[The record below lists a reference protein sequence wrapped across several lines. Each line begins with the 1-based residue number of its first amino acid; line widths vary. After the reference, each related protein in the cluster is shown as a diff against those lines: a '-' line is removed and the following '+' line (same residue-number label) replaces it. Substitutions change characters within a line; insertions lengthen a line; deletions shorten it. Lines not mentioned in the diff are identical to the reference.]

1 MGRCECLLSGCLS
14 LYNVFDVSMKKKA
27 VLKKLYT
34 LDVLINQT
42 EPDIM
47 PDSHLFS
54 AHTIE
59 NQTNIMMIEEGRCS
73 TRDIKDIMQKSN
85 VMWTM
90 RNKIKNGEWE
100 TLEPLYELEMEL
112 RNLCQNG
119 NKIQAIK
126 RYRSYMDKQYNIDI
140 TLKIAKY
147 TIDAISEQKPV
158 DLMTGVKD

>member
-1 MGRCECLLSGCLS
+1 
-14 LYNVFDVSMKKKA
+14 MKNKA

-59 NQTNIMMIEEGRCS
+59 NQNNIMMIEEGRTTS
-73 TRDIKDIMQKSN
+73 RDIKDIMQKSN

-100 TLEPLYELEMEL
+100 TLEPMYELEMEL

-126 RYRSYMDKQYNIDI
+126 RYRSYMDRHYNIDI

-147 TIDAISEQKPV
+147 TIDALSEQKPV

>member
-1 MGRCECLLSGCLS
+1 
-14 LYNVFDVSMKKKA
+14 MKNKA

-59 NQTNIMMIEEGRCS
+59 NQNNIMMIEEGRTTS
-73 TRDIKDIMQKSN
+73 RDIKDIMQKSN
-85 VMWTM
+85 IMWAM
-90 RNKIKNGEWE
+90 RNKIHNGEWDE
-100 TLEPLYELEMEL
+100 LQPLYELEMEL
-112 RNLCQNG
+112 RDLWQQG
-119 NKIQAIK
+119 HKIQAIK
-126 RYRSYMDKQYNIDI
+126 RYRSYMDKHYNIDI

-147 TIDAISEQKPV
+147 TIDALSEQKPV

>member
-1 MGRCECLLSGCLS
+1 
-14 LYNVFDVSMKKKA
+14 MKKKA

-42 EPDIM
+42 EPDMM

-54 AHTIE
+54 VHTIE
-59 NQTNIMMIEEGRCS
+59 NQKNIMMIEEGRTTS
-73 TRDIKDIMQKSN
+73 RDIKDIMQKSN
-85 VMWTM
+85 IMWTM

-100 TLEPLYELEMEL
+100 TIEPLYELEMEL

-126 RYRSYMDKQYNIDI
+126 RYRSYMDRNYNIDI

-147 TIDAISEQKPV
+147 TIDALSEQKPV

>member
-1 MGRCECLLSGCLS
+1 
-14 LYNVFDVSMKKKA
+14 MKNKA

-59 NQTNIMMIEEGRCS
+59 NQNNIMMIEEGRTTS
-73 TRDIKDIMQKSN
+73 RDIKDIMQKSN

-100 TLEPLYELEMEL
+100 TLEPMYELEMEL

>member
-1 MGRCECLLSGCLS
+1 
-14 LYNVFDVSMKKKA
+14 MKKKA

-42 EPDIM
+42 EPNEL

-54 AHTIE
+54 MHTIE
-59 NQTNIMMIEEGRCS
+59 NQKNIMMIEEGRTTS
-73 TRDIKDIMQKSN
+73 RDIKDIMQKSN

-100 TLEPLYELEMEL
+100 TLEPMYELEMEL
-112 RNLCQNG
+112 RDLCQNG

-126 RYRSYMDKQYNIDI
+126 RYRSYMDRHYNIDI

-147 TIDAISEQKPV
+147 TIDALSEQKPV

>member
-1 MGRCECLLSGCLS
+1 
-14 LYNVFDVSMKKKA
+14 MKKKA

-42 EPDIM
+42 EPNEL

-54 AHTIE
+54 MHTIE
-59 NQTNIMMIEEGRCS
+59 NQKNMMMIEEGRCS

-100 TLEPLYELEMEL
+100 TLEPMYELEMEL
-112 RNLCQNG
+112 RDLCQQG
-119 NKIQAIK
+119 HKIQAIK
-126 RYRSYMDKQYNIDI
+126 RYRSYMDKHYNIDI

-147 TIDAISEQKPV
+147 TIDALSEQKPV

>member
-1 MGRCECLLSGCLS
+1 
-14 LYNVFDVSMKKKA
+14 MKNKA

-59 NQTNIMMIEEGRCS
+59 NQNNIMMIEEGRTTS
-73 TRDIKDIMQKSN
+73 RDIKDIMQKSN

-100 TLEPLYELEMEL
+100 TLEPMYELEMEL
-112 RNLCQNG
+112 RDLCQQG
-119 NKIQAIK
+119 HKIQAIK
-126 RYRSYMDKQYNIDI
+126 RYRSYMDRNYNIDI

-147 TIDAISEQKPV
+147 TIDALSEQKPV
-158 DLMTGVKD
+158 DLMSGVKVD

>member
-1 MGRCECLLSGCLS
+1 
-14 LYNVFDVSMKKKA
+14 MKNKA

-34 LDVLINQT
+34 LDVLINKT
-42 EPDIM
+42 EPDNP

-54 AHTIE
+54 MHTIE
-59 NQTNIMMIEEGRCS
+59 NQKNIMMIQEGRTTS
-73 TRDIKDIMQKSN
+73 RDIKDIMQKSN

-100 TLEPLYELEMEL
+100 TLEPMYELEMEL
-112 RNLCQNG
+112 RDLCQNG
-119 NKIQAIK
+119 HKIQAIK
-126 RYRSYMDKQYNIDI
+126 RYRSYMDKHYNIDI

-147 TIDAISEQKPV
+147 TIDALSEQKPV

>member
-1 MGRCECLLSGCLS
+1 M
-14 LYNVFDVSMKKKA
+14 YNVCDVSMKKKA

-59 NQTNIMMIEEGRCS
+59 NQNNIMMIEEGRCS

-112 RNLCQNG
+112 RDLCQQG
-119 NKIQAIK
+119 RKIEAIK
-126 RYRSYMDKQYNIDI
+126 RYRSYMDRNYNIDI

-147 TIDAISEQKPV
+147 TIDALSEQKPV
-158 DLMTGVKD
+158 DLMTGVKVD

>member
-1 MGRCECLLSGCLS
+1 
-14 LYNVFDVSMKKKA
+14 MKNKA

-42 EPDIM
+42 EPDVM

-54 AHTIE
+54 VHTIE
-59 NQTNIMMIEEGRCS
+59 NQTNIMMIEEGRTTS
-73 TRDIKDIMQKSN
+73 RDIKDIMQKSN
-85 VMWTM
+85 IMWTM

-100 TLEPLYELEMEL
+100 TIEPLYELEMEL
-112 RNLCQNG
+112 RDLCQNG

-126 RYRSYMDKQYNIDI
+126 RYRSYMDRNYNIDI

-147 TIDAISEQKPV
+147 TIDALSEQKPV
-158 DLMTGVKD
+158 DLMTGVKDYNYTQ

>member
-1 MGRCECLLSGCLS
+1 
-14 LYNVFDVSMKKKA
+14 MKKKA

-59 NQTNIMMIEEGRCS
+59 NQTNMMMIEEGRCS

-100 TLEPLYELEMEL
+100 TLEPMYELEMEL
-112 RNLCQNG
+112 RDLCQQG
-119 NKIQAIK
+119 HKIQAIK
-126 RYRSYMDKQYNIDI
+126 RYRSYMDRNYNIDI

-147 TIDAISEQKPV
+147 TIDALSEQKPV
-158 DLMTGVKD
+158 DLMTGVKDVN

>member
-1 MGRCECLLSGCLS
+1 
-14 LYNVFDVSMKKKA
+14 MKNKA

-59 NQTNIMMIEEGRCS
+59 NQNNIMMIEEGRTTS
-73 TRDIKDIMQKSN
+73 RDIKDIMQKSN

-100 TLEPLYELEMEL
+100 TLEPMYELEMEL
-112 RNLCQNG
+112 RDLCQQG
-119 NKIQAIK
+119 HKIQAIK
-126 RYRSYMDKQYNIDI
+126 RYRSYMDRNYNIDI

-147 TIDAISEQKPV
+147 TIDALSEQKPV

>member
-1 MGRCECLLSGCLS
+1 
-14 LYNVFDVSMKKKA
+14 MKKKA

-42 EPDIM
+42 EPDMM

-54 AHTIE
+54 VHTIE
-59 NQTNIMMIEEGRCS
+59 NQKNIMMIEEGRTTS
-73 TRDIKDIMQKSN
+73 RDIKDIMQKSN
-85 VMWTM
+85 IMWTM

-100 TLEPLYELEMEL
+100 TIEPLYELEMEL

-126 RYRSYMDKQYNIDI
+126 RYRSYMDRNYNIDI

-147 TIDAISEQKPV
+147 TIDALSEQKPV
-158 DLMTGVKD
+158 DLMTGVKVD

>member
-1 MGRCECLLSGCLS
+1 
-14 LYNVFDVSMKKKA
+14 MKKKA

-59 NQTNIMMIEEGRCS
+59 NQTNMMMIEEGRCS

-100 TLEPLYELEMEL
+100 TLEPMYELEMEL
-112 RNLCQNG
+112 RDLCQNG

-126 RYRSYMDKQYNIDI
+126 RYRSYMDRHYNIDI

-147 TIDAISEQKPV
+147 TIDALSEQKPV
-158 DLMTGVKD
+158 DLMTGVKVD

>member
-1 MGRCECLLSGCLS
+1 
-14 LYNVFDVSMKKKA
+14 MKNKA

-42 EPDIM
+42 EPDVM

-59 NQTNIMMIEEGRCS
+59 NQNNIMMIEEGRTTS
-73 TRDIKDIMQKSN
+73 RDIKDIMQKSN

-100 TLEPLYELEMEL
+100 TLEPMYELEMEL
-112 RNLCQNG
+112 RDLCQNG

-126 RYRSYMDKQYNIDI
+126 RYRSYMDRNYKIDI

-147 TIDAISEQKPV
+147 TIDALSEQKPV
-158 DLMTGVKD
+158 DLMTGVKVD

>member
-1 MGRCECLLSGCLS
+1 
-14 LYNVFDVSMKKKA
+14 MKKKA

-59 NQTNIMMIEEGRCS
+59 NQTNMMMIEEGRCS

-100 TLEPLYELEMEL
+100 TLEPMYELEMEL
-112 RNLCQNG
+112 RDLCQNG

-126 RYRSYMDKQYNIDI
+126 RYRSYMDRHYNIDI

-147 TIDAISEQKPV
+147 TIDALSEQKPV
-158 DLMTGVKD
+158 DLMTGVKDVN

>member
-1 MGRCECLLSGCLS
+1 MS
-14 LYNVFDVSMKKKA
+14 LYNVCDVSMKNKA

-59 NQTNIMMIEEGRCS
+59 NQNNIMMIEEGRTTS
-73 TRDIKDIMQKSN
+73 RDIKDIMQKSN

-100 TLEPLYELEMEL
+100 TLEPMYELEMEL
-112 RNLCQNG
+112 RDLCQQG
-119 NKIQAIK
+119 HKIQAIK
-126 RYRSYMDKQYNIDI
+126 RYRSYMDKHYNIDI

-147 TIDAISEQKPV
+147 TIDALSEQKPV

>member
-1 MGRCECLLSGCLS
+1 
-14 LYNVFDVSMKKKA
+14 MKNKA

-42 EPDIM
+42 EPDVM

-59 NQTNIMMIEEGRCS
+59 NQKNIMMIEEGRTTS
-73 TRDIKDIMQKSN
+73 RDIKDIMQKSN

-100 TLEPLYELEMEL
+100 TLEPMYELEMEL
-112 RNLCQNG
+112 RDLCQNG

-126 RYRSYMDKQYNIDI
+126 RYRSYMDRNYNIDI

-147 TIDAISEQKPV
+147 TIDALSEQKPV
-158 DLMTGVKD
+158 DLMTGVKDVN

>member
-1 MGRCECLLSGCLS
+1 VYGGG
-14 LYNVFDVSMKKKA
+14 MKKKA

-42 EPDIM
+42 EPDMM

-54 AHTIE
+54 VHTIE
-59 NQTNIMMIEEGRCS
+59 NQKNIMMIEEGRTTS
-73 TRDIKDIMQKSN
+73 RDIKDIMQKSN
-85 VMWTM
+85 IMWTM

-100 TLEPLYELEMEL
+100 TIEPLYELEMEL
-112 RNLCQNG
+112 RDLCQNG

-126 RYRSYMDKQYNIDI
+126 RYRSYMDRNYNIDI

-147 TIDAISEQKPV
+147 TIDALSEQKPV

>member
-1 MGRCECLLSGCLS
+1 
-14 LYNVFDVSMKKKA
+14 MKNKA

-34 LDVLINQT
+34 LDVLINKT
-42 EPDIM
+42 EPDVM

-59 NQTNIMMIEEGRCS
+59 NQNNIMMIQEGR
-73 TRDIKDIMQKSN
+73 TTPRDIKDIMQKSN

-90 RNKIKNGEWE
+90 RNKIHNGEWDE
-100 TLEPLYELEMEL
+100 LEPLYELEMEL

-126 RYRSYMDKQYNIDI
+126 RYRSYMDRHYNIDI

-147 TIDAISEQKPV
+147 TIDALSEQKPV

>member
-1 MGRCECLLSGCLS
+1 M
-14 LYNVFDVSMKKKA
+14 YNVCDVSMKKKA

-59 NQTNIMMIEEGRCS
+59 NQNNIMMIQEGRTTS
-73 TRDIKDIMQKSN
+73 RDIKDIMQKSN

-100 TLEPLYELEMEL
+100 TLEPMYELEMEL
-112 RNLCQNG
+112 RDLCQNG

-126 RYRSYMDKQYNIDI
+126 RYRSYMDRNYNIDI

-147 TIDAISEQKPV
+147 TIDALSEQKPV
-158 DLMTGVKD
+158 DLMTGVKVD

>member
-1 MGRCECLLSGCLS
+1 
-14 LYNVFDVSMKKKA
+14 MKKKA

-59 NQTNIMMIEEGRCS
+59 NQNNIMMIEEGRCS

-112 RNLCQNG
+112 RDLCQNG

-126 RYRSYMDKQYNIDI
+126 RYRSYMDRNYNIDI

-147 TIDAISEQKPV
+147 TIDALSEQKPV
-158 DLMTGVKD
+158 DLMTGVKVD

>member
-1 MGRCECLLSGCLS
+1 
-14 LYNVFDVSMKKKA
+14 MKNKA

-54 AHTIE
+54 HHTIE
-59 NQTNIMMIEEGRCS
+59 NQNNIMMIEEGRTTS
-73 TRDIKDIMQKSN
+73 RDIKDIMQKSN

-100 TLEPLYELEMEL
+100 TLEPMYELEMEL
-112 RNLCQNG
+112 RDLCQNG

-126 RYRSYMDKQYNIDI
+126 RYRSYMDRNYNIDI

-147 TIDAISEQKPV
+147 TIDALSEQKPV
-158 DLMTGVKD
+158 DLMTGVKVD

>member
-1 MGRCECLLSGCLS
+1 
-14 LYNVFDVSMKKKA
+14 MKKKA

-59 NQTNIMMIEEGRCS
+59 NQTNMMMIEEGRCS

-112 RNLCQNG
+112 RDLCQNG

-126 RYRSYMDKQYNIDI
+126 RYRSYMDRHYNIDI

-147 TIDAISEQKPV
+147 TIDALSEQKPV

>member
-1 MGRCECLLSGCLS
+1 
-14 LYNVFDVSMKKKA
+14 MKNKA

-59 NQTNIMMIEEGRCS
+59 NQNNIMMIEEGRTTS
-73 TRDIKDIMQKSN
+73 RDIKDIMQKSN

-112 RNLCQNG
+112 RDLCQNG

-126 RYRSYMDKQYNIDI
+126 RYRSYMDRNYNIDI

-147 TIDAISEQKPV
+147 TIDALSEQKPV
-158 DLMTGVKD
+158 DLMTGVKVD

>member
-1 MGRCECLLSGCLS
+1 
-14 LYNVFDVSMKKKA
+14 MKNKA

-34 LDVLINQT
+34 LDVLINKT
-42 EPDIM
+42 EPDVM

-59 NQTNIMMIEEGRCS
+59 NQNNIMMIQEGR
-73 TRDIKDIMQKSN
+73 TTPRDIKDIMQKSN

-90 RNKIKNGEWE
+90 RNKIHNGEWDE
-100 TLEPLYELEMEL
+100 LEPLYELEMEL

-126 RYRSYMDKQYNIDI
+126 RYRSYMDRNYNIDI

-147 TIDAISEQKPV
+147 TIDALSEQKPV

>member
-1 MGRCECLLSGCLS
+1 
-14 LYNVFDVSMKKKA
+14 MKNKA

-34 LDVLINQT
+34 LDVLINKT
-42 EPDIM
+42 EPDVM

-59 NQTNIMMIEEGRCS
+59 NQNNIMMIQEGR
-73 TRDIKDIMQKSN
+73 TTPRDIKDIMQKSN

-90 RNKIKNGEWE
+90 RNKIHNGEWDE
-100 TLEPLYELEMEL
+100 LEPMYELEMEL
-112 RNLCQNG
+112 RDLCQQG
-119 NKIQAIK
+119 HKIQAIK
-126 RYRSYMDKQYNIDI
+126 RYRSYMDKHYNIDI

-147 TIDAISEQKPV
+147 TIDALSEQKPV

>member
-1 MGRCECLLSGCLS
+1 
-14 LYNVFDVSMKKKA
+14 MKNKA

-59 NQTNIMMIEEGRCS
+59 NQNNIMMIEEGRTTS
-73 TRDIKDIMQKSN
+73 RDIKDIMQKSN

-100 TLEPLYELEMEL
+100 TLEPMYKLEMEL
-112 RNLCQNG
+112 RDLCQQG
-119 NKIQAIK
+119 HKIQAIK
-126 RYRSYMDKQYNIDI
+126 RYRSYMDRNYNIDI

-147 TIDAISEQKPV
+147 TIDALSEQKPV
-158 DLMTGVKD
+158 DLMTGVKVD

>member
-1 MGRCECLLSGCLS
+1 
-14 LYNVFDVSMKKKA
+14 MKNKA

-59 NQTNIMMIEEGRCS
+59 NQNNIMMIQEGR
-73 TRDIKDIMQKSN
+73 TTPRDIKDIMQKSN

-90 RNKIKNGEWE
+90 RNKIHNGEWDE
-100 TLEPLYELEMEL
+100 LEPLYELEMEL

-126 RYRSYMDKQYNIDI
+126 RYRSYMDRNYNIDI

-147 TIDAISEQKPV
+147 TIDALSEQKPV

>member
-1 MGRCECLLSGCLS
+1 
-14 LYNVFDVSMKKKA
+14 MKNKA

-42 EPDIM
+42 EPDMM

-54 AHTIE
+54 VHTIE
-59 NQTNIMMIEEGRCS
+59 NQKNIMMIEEGRTTS
-73 TRDIKDIMQKSN
+73 RDIKDIMQKSN

-100 TLEPLYELEMEL
+100 TLEPMYELEMEL
-112 RNLCQNG
+112 RDLCQQG
-119 NKIQAIK
+119 HKIQAIK
-126 RYRSYMDKQYNIDI
+126 RYRSYMDKHYNIDI

-147 TIDAISEQKPV
+147 TIDALSEQKPV

>member
-1 MGRCECLLSGCLS
+1 
-14 LYNVFDVSMKKKA
+14 MKNKA

-54 AHTIE
+54 VHTIE
-59 NQTNIMMIEEGRCS
+59 NQTNIMMIEEGRTTS
-73 TRDIKDIMQKSN
+73 RDIKDIMQKSN

-100 TLEPLYELEMEL
+100 TLEPMYELEMEL
-112 RNLCQNG
+112 RDLCQQG
-119 NKIQAIK
+119 HKIQAIK
-126 RYRSYMDKQYNIDI
+126 RYRSYMDRNYNIDI

-147 TIDAISEQKPV
+147 TIDALSEQKPV
-158 DLMTGVKD
+158 DLMTGVKDVN

>member
-1 MGRCECLLSGCLS
+1 
-14 LYNVFDVSMKKKA
+14 MKNKA

-59 NQTNIMMIEEGRCS
+59 NQTNMMMIEEGRCS

-112 RNLCQNG
+112 RDLCQNG

-126 RYRSYMDKQYNIDI
+126 RYRSYMDRNYNIDI

-147 TIDAISEQKPV
+147 TIDALSEQKPV
-158 DLMTGVKD
+158 DLMTGVKVD

>member
-1 MGRCECLLSGCLS
+1 
-14 LYNVFDVSMKKKA
+14 MKKKA

-59 NQTNIMMIEEGRCS
+59 NQNNIMMIEEGRTTS
-73 TRDIKDIMQKSN
+73 RDIKDIMQKSN

-112 RNLCQNG
+112 RDLCQNG

-126 RYRSYMDKQYNIDI
+126 RYRSYMDRNYNIDI

-147 TIDAISEQKPV
+147 TIDALSEQKPV